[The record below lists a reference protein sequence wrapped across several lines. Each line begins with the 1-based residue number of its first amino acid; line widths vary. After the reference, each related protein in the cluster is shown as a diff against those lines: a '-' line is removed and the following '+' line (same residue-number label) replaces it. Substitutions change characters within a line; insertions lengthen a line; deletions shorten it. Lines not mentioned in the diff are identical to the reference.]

1 MAEGQWV
8 TVPANKTRSGRPE
21 RRWMQPSGELM
32 EQQPGLGFVGAQL
45 GKLGQFLG
53 ADGLSGTSTR
63 RGSSRPS
70 ASRLAT
76 PVNLNKGMTGKNW
89 PDGVPKPGTAPD
101 PRTWPTGAPVLSD
114 DADARASEARRML
127 QQATPYWERE
137 ENKAIRAA
145 AEPGGG
151 PRAGTAGYAQRAD
164 IQAWIEANKN
174 APKGV
179 DGKNIVDRF
188 LEQQKQ
194 RGLLEAP
201 VPTPQVDQLATPPDA
216 QMAAERGYG
225 AAGVDASALS
235 GMKLENTRPTVDE
248 RFQNP
253 AFGTEVLRGMPAT
266 LATALTPDRDARQAI
281 EADYSGGATP
291 GAFVDTATLPNT
303 AFVGN
308 GMSAEPTLTPAREQ
322 DVPGI
327 TSPFVE
333 PEEIRDLNLNGAN
346 ALVRRHLNLIQ
357 GR

>member
-1 MAEGQWV
+1 M
-8 TVPANKTRSGRPE
+8 SGKAE

-32 EQQPGLGFVGAQL
+32 EQQPGLGFVAAQL

-53 ADGLSGTSTR
+53 ADGTAGTSTR
-63 RGSSRPS
+63 RGGRRPASSGLVTRNGLLGSLDRNGQFQKRGDMDAGPE
-70 ASRLAT
+70 T
-76 PVNLNKGMTGKNW
+76 
-89 PDGVPKPGTAPD
+89 VPTAP
-101 PRTWPTGAPVLSD
+101 PVLSD
-114 DADARASEARRML
+114 DVDARASEARRML
-127 QQATPYWERE
+127 QQATPFWERE
-137 ENKAIRAA
+137 ENKALKQA
-145 AEPGGG
+145 AETG
-151 PRAGTAGYAQRAD
+151 PRAGEAGYAQRAD
-164 IQAWIEANKN
+164 IQAWMDAQRAKGPAGEAMVN
-174 APKGV
+174 
-179 DGKNIVDRF
+179 RF
-188 LEQQKQ
+188 IEQQKK
-194 RGLLEAP
+194 RGLYEAP
-201 VPTPQVDQLATPPDA
+201 VATPQVDQLATSPDA

-225 AAGVDASALS
+225 EAGVDASALS
-235 GMKLENTRPTVDE
+235 GMKLENTRPMVDE

-291 GAFVDTATLPNT
+291 GAFVDNATLPNT

-308 GMSAEPTLTPAREQ
+308 GMSAEPTLTPGREQ

-333 PEEIRDLNLNGAN
+333 PQEIRDLNLNGAN